1 MTDILKRLRS
11 GAVIAT
17 DQLIGALH
25 TDAADEIERLRADF
39 DPPICRL
46 QFPDGSVPG
55 NLLEAAEGWKRRYE
69 ERAAGSHLARP
80 EGEPK

>member
-1 MTDILKRLRS
+1 MRNRNIVQELRNM
-11 GAVIAT
+11 VDNYPERPCPRCT
-17 DQLIGALH
+17 MR
-25 TDAADEIERLRADF
+25 DAADLIERLRADF

-69 ERAAGSHLARP
+69 ECAGPSVREAP
-80 EGEPK
+80 DG